1 MVDQINATKD
11 SNSSS
16 RLPLSPT
23 DRMAIETHF
32 SPVPEVSKAQTLRGQ
47 LRRMSLKTKAT
58 AIALAIGTL
67 PVLGIGAIAYYIADQ
82 AVKKE
87 IITTQQAAA
96 AGLSDKLN
104 RFMLERYGDIQVLS
118 RLPILSNSKIKENTS
133 NDEKQAV
140 LDQFVEVYGSYQ
152 NIAVLDL
159 DGNVQLQSRGSKLSN
174 QKDQDYF
181 QSVLRSNNPYVERVV
196 SSSTANDSALY
207 FAAPVRD
214 SVSGKTIAIV
224 RTVVTLQKIE
234 DVIRDYQVSARDY
247 FLLDSTGKFFIASQ
261 KEGVGRD
268 AKQDFPG
275 LDKLQADKKAG
286 TFVSTNQLDRTQ
298 QLVSYTPGTTLQG
311 LPALDWEVILAADT
325 DVAFAA
331 QRGLLTTLAIGTF
344 ITALWVGILAAAI
357 ARRVTR
363 PILEATQAVEQLGQG
378 ALNTRVEV
386 QGEDE
391 LAGLS
396 TNINQM
402 ADQLQDLLYR
412 QTLSAQRSQIL
423 SEMVVNIR
431 KSLNFDDILQTG
443 VDEIRSFLKVDR
455 VVIYRFN
462 EDWLSGTITAESVG
476 SGWIRA
482 MGKTIE
488 DPLKPG
494 DIDRYRSGRIWFT
507 ENVHNGDLARCHCE
521 ILDRLEVKAN
531 MVGPILRNGSLIAL
545 ICAHQCSSTRKWE
558 PEEIEFFAQLS
569 TQIGFALDQ
578 AYLLEQAQQA
588 RHEAEA
594 LSEERRQQKEDL
606 QLQLLNL
613 LGDVEGAVMGDLT
626 VRADV
631 TAGDIG
637 TVADFFNSIVESL
650 RQIVTQVKQAAI
662 QVNTSLGSDEQSVRN
677 LAVEAL
683 QQAEETTRTLASMEE
698 MMRSIQSVSDSAR
711 QAAEVT
717 RTASQTA
724 EEGGTAMDLTVQNI
738 LGLRETIGET
748 AKKVKRLGES
758 SQQISKVV
766 SLINQI
772 ALQTNLL
779 AINAGIEAARA
790 GEESQGFAVVAE
802 EVGELAARSA
812 AATREIEQIVAT
824 IQRETSEVVDAMEE
838 GTTQVVKGTRLV
850 ENAKQSLEQILTVS
864 RQIDQI
870 VRSISDATV
879 SQVETSQAV
888 TNLMQDIVQVAGRTS
903 DSSLQVSQSLRQTVE
918 VARDLQASVGA
929 FKVEG

>member
-11 SNSSS
+11 STASPLLSLNPDGIEIAT
-16 RLPLSPT
+16 RLSP
-23 DRMAIETHF
+23 
-32 SPVPEVSKAQTLRGQ
+32 VSKISRAKTLGAQ
-47 LRRMSLKTKAT
+47 LRQMSLKTKAT

-67 PVLGIGAIAYYIADQ
+67 PVLGIGTIAYYFADQ

-87 IITTQQAAA
+87 IITTQQAGA
-96 AGLSDKLN
+96 AGLSDKIN
-104 RFMLERYGDIQVLS
+104 RFMLERFGDIQVLAK
-118 RLPILSNSKIKENTS
+118 LPVLSNAKVKENIS
-133 NDEKQAV
+133 NAEKQAF
-140 LDQFVEVYGSYQ
+140 LDQFVEAYNSYQ
-152 NIAVLDL
+152 SIAVLDL
-159 DGNVQLQSRGSKLSN
+159 DGNVQFQSRGSKLPN
-174 QKDQDYF
+174 QRDQAYF
-181 QSVLRSNNPYVERVV
+181 QSVVRGDSPYIERVV
-196 SSSTANDSALY
+196 APTLEKDPAIY

-214 SVSGKTIAIV
+214 SVSGKTIAVV
-224 RTVVTLQKIE
+224 RTVVSLQQIE

-247 FLLDSTGKFFIASQ
+247 FLLDSTGKFFISSQ
-261 KEGVGRD
+261 KNEVSRE
-268 AKQDFPG
+268 ARKDFPG
-275 LDKLQADKKAG
+275 LEKLQVEKKAG

-298 QLVSYTPGTTLQG
+298 QLVSYVPGINLQG
-311 LPALDWEVILAADT
+311 LPSLDWEVILAADT

-378 ALNTRVEV
+378 ALDTRIEV

-391 LAGLS
+391 LAVLS
-396 TNINQM
+396 SNINQM
-402 ADQLQDLLYR
+402 ADQLQDLLHK
-412 QTLSAQRSQIL
+412 QTVSAQQSQIL
-423 SEMVVNIR
+423 SQTVVNIR
-431 KSLNFDDILQTG
+431 KSLSFDDILQTG
-443 VDEIRSFLKVDR
+443 VDEVRSFLKVDR

-476 SGWIRA
+476 PGWIRA

-494 DIDRYRSGRIWFT
+494 DIDRYRSGRVWLT
-507 ENVHNGDLARCHCE
+507 ENVHSGDLTRCHCE

-531 MVGPILRNGSLIAL
+531 MVAPILRNDSLIAL
-545 ICAHQCSSTRKWE
+545 VCAHQCSGTRKWE
-558 PEEIEFFAQLS
+558 PDEVEFFRQLS
-569 TQIGFALDQ
+569 IQIGFALDQ

-588 RHEAEA
+588 RHQAET
-594 LSEERRQQKEDL
+594 LSEDRRQQKEEL
-606 QLQLLNL
+606 QRQLLNL

-631 TAGDIG
+631 TAGEIG

-650 RQIVTQVKQAAI
+650 RQIVTQVKQAAL
-662 QVNTSLGSDEQSVRN
+662 QVNTSLGRDEQSVRN
-677 LAVEAL
+677 LAAEAV
-683 QQAEETTRTLASMEE
+683 QQAEETNRTLASMEQ
-698 MMRSIQSVSDSAR
+698 MMRSIQEVANSAH

-879 SQVETSQAV
+879 SQVETSQVV
-888 TNLMQDIVQVAGRTS
+888 TSLMQDIVQVAGRTS

-918 VARDLQASVGA
+918 VAQELQESVET
-929 FKVEG
+929 FKVS